1 MASPTEAIDEFV
13 KLAIL
18 QRKGDLPLNQRPQ
31 MDALGDV
38 LRDLID
44 GSHAAP
50 RKLENPDSAARSRT
64 RPNVPAAKLDIKRRK
79 ANENADRPSASQAP
93 PPPPPAPEVKLS
105 KEDAGKVQQI
115 EKAVRPSGYTPSV
128 NPYFLDD
135 YYTTNISLEEY
146 PKGSQP
152 TKVKASSAD
161 STVQLRQEERLLF
174 GMANAEVIDP
184 NAPVSLDPSALQPVA
199 APPQAAVQAQNEPAQ
214 ARVATGPAPKF
225 GPSTP
230 GAKAAPTKT
239 ENIATV
245 HMLVGGSQRVQIQ
258 NFDPNNPVLTVSNG
272 NAETTLKL
280 RDVMAIF
287 FENPNPNVPETGQKL
302 VVTLKND
309 REMMGTS
316 FDYAPGVKAM
326 HIVPHSKRGQVSYV
340 WVPAWAVKGIR
351 FA

>member
-13 KLAIL
+13 KLAIM
-18 QRKGDLPLNQRPQ
+18 QRRGELPLSKRPQ

-50 RKLENPDSAARSRT
+50 RKLENPESVSRSRT
-64 RPNVPAAKLDIKRRK
+64 RPNVPAAKLDIKKRK
-79 ANENADRPSASQAP
+79 ADDNSDSPSIAP
-93 PPPPPAPEVKLS
+93 PPPPPPPPEVKLS

-115 EKAVRPSGYTPSV
+115 EKANRPSGYTPSI

-152 TKVKASSAD
+152 TKVKAASAD
-161 STVQLRQEERLLF
+161 SPVQLRNEERLLF

-184 NAPVSLDPSALQPVA
+184 NAPISLDPSALQPVA
-199 APPQAAVQAQNEPAQ
+199 ESPPTQAAGLSQPPQTS
-214 ARVATGPAPKF
+214 ATTAGTPKF
-225 GPSTP
+225 GPSNP
-230 GAKAAPTKT
+230 SGARTTTSSAQ
-239 ENIATV
+239 NIATV
-245 HMLVGGSQRVQIQ
+245 HMLAGGSQRVSIPS
-258 NFDPNNPVLTVSNG
+258 FDPTNPLLTVSNG
-272 NAETTLKL
+272 TSESTINI
-280 RDVMAIF
+280 RDVMSIF
-287 FENPNPNVPETGQKL
+287 FESPNPNVPETGQQL
-302 VVTLKND
+302 IVTLKND

-326 HIVPHSKRGQVSYV
+326 HIVPKSKRGQISYV
-340 WVPAWAVKGIR
+340 WVPAWAVKAIR